1 MNGTSKVHLPWI
13 KLWVADFI
21 TDSRVAMMSNAALG
35 LYLRLLFVEWNE
47 GPFSADHSVLARI
60 THTSFREFAK
70 LWPEIAPLFTQTADG
85 RLMQRRLERER
96 ADAEEQHEHRKAGGK
111 MTAIKRWGAAR
122 DA

>member
-1 MNGTSKVHLPWI
+1 VNGTSKGHLPWI

-35 LYLRLLFVEWNE
+35 LYFRLLFLEWNE
-47 GPFSADHSVLARI
+47 GPFSADHRVLARI

-70 LWPEIAPLFTQTADG
+70 LWPEIAPLFTETTDG

-96 ADAEEQHEHRKAGGK
+96 ADAEEQHERRVAGGK
-111 MTAIKRWGAAR
+111 MTATKLWGPAH